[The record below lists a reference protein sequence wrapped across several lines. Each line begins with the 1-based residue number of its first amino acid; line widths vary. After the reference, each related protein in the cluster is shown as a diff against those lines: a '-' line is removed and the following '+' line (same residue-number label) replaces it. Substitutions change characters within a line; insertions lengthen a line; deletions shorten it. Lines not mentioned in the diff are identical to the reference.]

1 MAERKK
7 GYFAKLAEDT
17 KAKAEAAAKLAREK
31 KAAKDK
37 SSSDTAGSIF
47 DLALGAGAAAL
58 AIPSGGLSLAA
69 LPGIVGTGLMAKQ
82 ASESIRE
89 GVTEGDAEKALSG
102 AVKAGGA
109 YKGVTEAD
117 GPDYAGLFEGKTD
130 EEIEKILEQD
140 EMRRVL
146 ERGMS

>member
-17 KAKAEAAAKLAREK
+17 KAKAEAAANLAREK
-31 KAAKDK
+31 KAAKEE
-37 SSSDTAGSIF
+37 SSDTAGTIF

-140 EMRRVL
+140 EMKRVL